1 MNLQRSSDKLG
12 FQVSF
17 PELDKPASSYRF
29 GRRMFVIHKNMNSVG
44 CLLGFDAA
52 TVRHQSVVGRRLRAK
67 EGSRSQS
74 ALGVQPTEG
83 RFDEVTKLRT
93 QLREKEQELMS
104 LRRSMETSV
113 DPLHAFSEQMRS
125 FSPPMRP
132 TKDTSS
138 HRLSDL
144 NRSVELSQPIRRPT
158 HKPAAHNSPPFPSI
172 LFPSNNLKPGS
183 SVHELARLPF
193 FSQPKYTRQHPKLD
207 LYNPITGLKRPL
219 PAKSPYA

>member
-1 MNLQRSSDKLG
+1 
-12 FQVSF
+12 
-17 PELDKPASSYRF
+17 
-29 GRRMFVIHKNMNSVG
+29 MFVIHKNMNSVG

-52 TVRHQSVVGRRLRAK
+52 TARHQSVVDRRLRAR

-74 ALGVQPTEG
+74 ALGMQVGEG
-83 RFDEVTKLRT
+83 RFDEVTKLRA

-113 DPLHAFSEQMRS
+113 DPSHSFSEQMRS

-132 TKDTSS
+132 AKDPSS
-138 HRLSDL
+138 HQLLAL
-144 NRSVELSQPIRRPT
+144 NRSVELQQPIRRPT
-158 HKPAAHNSPPFPSI
+158 PKPAPRNSPPFPSI
-172 LFPSNNLKPGS
+172 LFPSSNPKPGS

-193 FSQPKYTRQHPKLD
+193 FSQPKYTHQHPKLD